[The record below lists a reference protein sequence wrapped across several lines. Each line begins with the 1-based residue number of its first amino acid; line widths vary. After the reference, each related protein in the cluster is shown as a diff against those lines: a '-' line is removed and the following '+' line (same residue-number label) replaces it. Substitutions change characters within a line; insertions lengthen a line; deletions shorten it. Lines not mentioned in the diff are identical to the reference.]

1 MSFEQPLFLWAL
13 PAVIP
18 MAVFTI
24 LRRRGEEGFRPR
36 RLLSAFFFQL
46 FLACLIM
53 ALAGPRWGSR
63 AVREYRRGLDVVF
76 ALDVSRSMGIRDVP
90 GSNLSRLD
98 RGIEIARKTTALA
111 GEYAGGYAWEIRYA
125 AALSRGRG
133 LLAVPL
139 TQDTESLLNF
149 FGAGSALTGR
159 GTNLEALV
167 DAAIDAF
174 VPGSP
179 ARRAIILISD
189 GEALSGSLGAAAGRA
204 RAADVTLIALGVGS
218 EEGAELFAVEG
229 GGPDTALV
237 VSRRHEGP
245 LRQAA
250 EQTGGIYIDGNRKDA
265 ASRLAERLRSMAPGF
280 STGGLRREPVHRW
293 DVFIIAALA
302 ALGLSKLSLLRR
314 RRARFLPVLIAC
326 LGAVSC
332 SRISGQLLVMEGNFF
347 SRRGMTVEAISSYLR
362 AREYDGAFPYAEYGL
377 GSVYAA
383 LDEGTLALD
392 CLAGSEERLSELFR
406 VQNNPAEHRELRYR
420 IRYNTGVV
428 LFSRGDFTGA
438 AAAFREALEIDG
450 SRIDAKRNLE
460 LSLLSLAAGGQ
471 DTERSGTGHG
481 GGTEQDNGDR
491 AAREILFEYLRGKET
506 NQWQSREW
514 TDEESPAEPD
524 Y

>member
-18 MAVFTI
+18 MAVFTV
-24 LRRRGEEGFRPR
+24 LRRRGGEGFRSR
-36 RLLSAFFFQL
+36 RLLSAFFFQI
-46 FLACLIM
+46 FFACLIM
-53 ALAGPRWGSR
+53 ALTGPRWGSR
-63 AVREYRRGLDVVF
+63 VVREYRRGLDAVF
-76 ALDVSRSMGIRDVP
+76 ALDVSRSMGVRDLP
-90 GSNLSRLD
+90 GSELSRLD
-98 RGIEIARKTTALA
+98 RSIEIARETVALA
-111 GEYAGGYAWEIRYA
+111 GEIRYA

-139 TQDTESLLNF
+139 TRDTESLLNF
-149 FGAGSALTGR
+149 LGAGAALTGR

-167 DAAIDAF
+167 DAAMEAF

-204 RAADVTLIALGVGS
+204 GAGNVTLITLGLGS
-218 EEGAELFAVEG
+218 GEGAELPVTEG

-250 EQTGGIYIDGNRKDA
+250 EQTGGIYIDGNRQDA
-265 ASRLAERLRSMAPGF
+265 AARLAERLRSMAPGF
-280 STGGLRREPVHRW
+280 SAGGLHREPAPRW
-293 DVFIIAALA
+293 DVFITAALA
-302 ALGLSKLSLLRR
+302 ALGLSKLSLSGRKR
-314 RRARFLPVLIAC
+314 GTRFLPVLIAC
-326 LGAVSC
+326 LGIVSC
-332 SRISGQLLVMEGNFF
+332 SRIPGQLLVMEGNFF
-347 SRRGMTVEAISSYLR
+347 SRRGMMVEAIGAYLR
-362 AREYDGAFPYAEYGL
+362 ARGYDEAFPYAEYGL

-392 CLAGSEERLSELFR
+392 RLAGSEEILSELSLTR
-406 VQNNPAEHRELRYR
+406 KNQAEHRELWYR

-428 LFSRGDFTGA
+428 LFGQGDFAGA
-438 AAAFREALEIDG
+438 ATAFRGALEIDG

-471 DTERSGTGHG
+471 DTERFGTGQG
-481 GGTEQDNGDR
+481 GGTERDGGDR
-491 AAREILFEYLRGKET
+491 ETREILFEYLRQKES

-514 TDEESPAEPD
+514 TDEENPAEPD